1 MDINTTNGYRMGDG
15 SLLEIHPRRTNG
27 DARRSMSDEEMA
39 RLYAKACGESCPL
52 YKNCHVTL
60 ADAACGSCE
69 NLILDWLQQPEEGK
83 DGQRNGD

>member
-1 MDINTTNGYRMGDG
+1 MEINTKDFETREDATVIVN
-15 SLLEIHPRRTNG
+15 PRRTNG